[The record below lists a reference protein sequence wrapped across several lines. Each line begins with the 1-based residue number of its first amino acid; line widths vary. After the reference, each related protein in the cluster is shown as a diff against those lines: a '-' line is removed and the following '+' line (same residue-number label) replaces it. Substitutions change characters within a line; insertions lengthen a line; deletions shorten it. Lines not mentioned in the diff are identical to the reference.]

1 MPHDLCA
8 ISYGHI
14 IWPIK
19 AIDFCVSHGE
29 ADSFMEMIDYYS
41 RCTGGINGKLW
52 LDWVMEMVY
61 SIRYPRIYQR
71 NKFLEVSFEVKFK
84 KSGTLKKKLKI

>member
-71 NKFLEVSFEVKFK
+71 NKFLEVSFEVSKNFNFGK
-84 KSGTLKKKLKI
+84 NEN

>member
-1 MPHDLCA
+1 
-8 ISYGHI
+8 
-14 IWPIK
+14 
-19 AIDFCVSHGE
+19 
-29 ADSFMEMIDYYS
+29 MEMIDYYS

-71 NKFLEVSFEVKFK
+71 NKFLDVERK
-84 KSGTLKKKLKI
+84 LLKIEINIGLANQRIF